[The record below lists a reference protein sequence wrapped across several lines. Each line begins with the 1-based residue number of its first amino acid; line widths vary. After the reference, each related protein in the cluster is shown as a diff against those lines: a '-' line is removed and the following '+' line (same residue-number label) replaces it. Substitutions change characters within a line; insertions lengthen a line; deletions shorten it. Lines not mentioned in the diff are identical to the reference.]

1 MQRDNTCRKANNII
15 YRYIDNATRCSV
27 ITIRLGTY
35 TGRQK
40 VVLHLVP
47 MREKEKDRE
56 KATVERNE

>member
-1 MQRDNTCRKANNII
+1 MTLVRKANNII
-15 YRYIDNATRCSV
+15 YKYIDNATRCSV

-40 VVLHLVP
+40 VVLRLVP

-56 KATVERNE
+56 KKLR